1 MDTSTVE
8 PAGRQEGQ
16 HIAAAAIHQEG
27 NEREQSPLGNST
39 VLGSLGS
46 KESNLLGVRIMLGK
60 AKSRSFRLDSNGVA
74 RRATLV
80 ASFNYL
86 PVVVTV
92 YTDY

>member
-1 MDTSTVE
+1 MAATLQLEDKLLVREGCSVVDTSTVE

-46 KESNLLGVRIMLGK
+46 KESNLLGVRI
-60 AKSRSFRLDSNGVA
+60 V
-74 RRATLV
+74 
-80 ASFNYL
+80 
-86 PVVVTV
+86 
-92 YTDY
+92 